1 MTEEIADTDRQE
13 PHRQWLAAND
23 LAQLADAVA
32 GLAGRHRRLADG
44 ITHAAGNPAHRT
56 FDRPVVERPVV
67 DVVDLLAHAHSPP
80 WFRQLPTAPVADGFP
95 YGCDASGIANCDAK
109 RERAQ
114 RRRIGVFV
122 NDSPAQTDHH
132 EAVSTTRPR
141 HPPGWTIARG
151 TLKALISDKVSI
163 VAAGCAFYATLALFP
178 AISMM
183 VFLYGLVFDPV
194 TVEPQLSH
202 LQELLPPAVYA
213 LISER
218 VHQLVTQQHGSLT
231 LGLVISTL
239 VTLWS
244 SATGTKSLLAGLNLA
259 HGMDEERGFLHFQ
272 FTAFAMT
279 MCTIVAVV
287 LAIAILVFLPAAISL
302 IGLTEY
308 QGSLIWMSS
317 LTLLVGVVF
326 LLLAVLFR
334 FGPSRRPH
342 SWLAVIPGAV
352 LATVLWMVA
361 STLFSLYV
369 GRLASYDRTYGP
381 LAAAVA
387 VMMWLWVSVYVILLG
402 AELNAELTPE

>member
-1 MTEEIADTDRQE
+1 VNDAPTE
-13 PHRQWLAAND
+13 
-23 LAQLADAVA
+23 A
-32 GLAGRHRRLADG
+32 GL
-44 ITHAAGNPAHRT
+44 
-56 FDRPVVERPVV
+56 
-67 DVVDLLAHAHSPP
+67 
-80 WFRQLPTAPVADGFP
+80 PVA
-95 YGCDASGIANCDAK
+95 AT
-109 RERAQ
+109 
-114 RRRIGVFV
+114 
-122 NDSPAQTDHH
+122 PA
-132 EAVSTTRPR
+132 RKR

-183 VFLYGLVFDPV
+183 VFLYGLAFDPV

-202 LQELLPPAVYA
+202 MQELLPPAVYM

-231 LGLVISTL
+231 LGLAISTMI
-239 VTLWS
+239 TLWS

-259 HGMDEERGFLHFQ
+259 HGMDEERGFFQ
-272 FTAFAMT
+272 FQITAFAMT
-279 MCTIVAVV
+279 LCTIMAVV
-287 LAIAILVFLPAAISL
+287 LAVAILVFLPAAISL
-302 IGLTEY
+302 IGLSAY
-308 QGSLIWMSS
+308 QTTLVWAVS

-334 FGPSRRPH
+334 FGPSHRPH

-352 LATVLWMVA
+352 LATILWMVA
-361 STLFSLYV
+361 STMFSLYV

>member
-1 MTEEIADTDRQE
+1 M
-13 PHRQWLAAND
+13 
-23 LAQLADAVA
+23 
-32 GLAGRHRRLADG
+32 
-44 ITHAAGNPAHRT
+44 
-56 FDRPVVERPVV
+56 
-67 DVVDLLAHAHSPP
+67 
-80 WFRQLPTAPVADGFP
+80 
-95 YGCDASGIANCDAK
+95 
-109 RERAQ
+109 
-114 RRRIGVFV
+114 
-122 NDSPAQTDHH
+122 
-132 EAVSTTRPR
+132 
-141 HPPGWTIARG
+141 
-151 TLKALISDKVSI
+151 
-163 VAAGCAFYATLALFP
+163 
-178 AISMM
+178 
-183 VFLYGLVFDPV
+183 
-194 TVEPQLSH
+194 
-202 LQELLPPAVYA
+202 
-213 LISER
+213 
-218 VHQLVTQQHGSLT
+218 
-231 LGLVISTL
+231 ISTL

-326 LLLAVLFR
+326 LLLAVSVPL
-334 FGPSRRPH
+334 RPLTPAA